1 MFVPLSQSC
10 IGGPGCVFSKCDT
23 WGSTVLGNN
32 IFLVQ
37 ELAAN
42 VTHFLC
48 GWKEQKI
55 NYKEV
60 LPFPSPP
67 SWPCKDSN
75 NKWYVFQSNKQ
86 PLLNRYLKRGRGE
99 KGPPL
104 LSEKATTVSFGQERS
119 PPSSFSIRKKHSMSE
134 CKKKKDSSRRPK
146 HQTETKIAKT
156 NSNSGYCCAINTAG
170 IPGLG
175 GQDHGRV
182 DGRCGSDPAVI
193 MDPNFVS

>member
-32 IFLVQ
+32 FFLVQ

-60 LPFPSPP
+60 LPFP
-67 SWPCKDSN
+67 
-75 NKWYVFQSNKQ
+75 
-86 PLLNRYLKRGRGE
+86 LLLPGLVKI
-99 KGPPL
+99 
-104 LSEKATTVSFGQERS
+104 ATTNGMF
-119 PPSSFSIRKKHSMSE
+119 FS
-134 CKKKKDSSRRPK
+134 
-146 HQTETKIAKT
+146 QT
-156 NSNSGYCCAINTAG
+156 SNHC
-170 IPGLG
+170 
-175 GQDHGRV
+175 
-182 DGRCGSDPAVI
+182 
-193 MDPNFVS
+193 